1 MPAMIGVRCRQLLL
15 CASMLSMAATAAAR
29 PPDFPA
35 PKDAQVSSVAQEMT
49 VAGRSMAVRAFVTD
63 DGVDD
68 VVDFYKDVWKEPPV
82 DGAPGCAIETEALAP
97 WTLVTRVEDDYVMTA
112 QVMERKPKGAFGF
125 LALGRLP
132 EPGVPP
138 KAPPAPPSMQGSEVL
153 SNITSHDP
161 GQSAQTAMLH
171 NDKSLASNVS
181 FYRAQYQDWRVDT
194 DKEVS
199 RGKLHA
205 LAFTRGREQV
215 VITIQS
221 GRDGSHIVLNSV
233 KHDLL

>member
-1 MPAMIGVRCRQLLL
+1 MGRRFTMVFGTLALVSLVPVLRADGDPLPSPAASQGTWIEAREAEPGVMYIHRR
-15 CASMLSMAATAAAR
+15 
-29 PPDFPA
+29 
-35 PKDAQVSSVAQEMT
+35 
-49 VAGRSMAVRAFVTD
+49 G
-63 DGVDD
+63 
-68 VVDFYKDVWKEPPV
+68 
-82 DGAPGCAIETEALAP
+82 EALR
-97 WTLVTRVEDDYVMTA
+97 VTRVEDDYVMTA

-161 GQSAQTAMLH
+161 GKSAQTAMLH